1 MNKENIR
8 ILIVDDLSSMRRVVS
23 AFLVDLGYH
32 HIREDENGTYALAT
46 LRREKFDMVVT
57 DWNMPGMTGL
67 ELVTEIR
74 NDTALKHL
82 PVLLITAESR
92 KENILAAAKAGASDY
107 VVKPFSIATLGDK
120 VERLLQR
127 RRITA

>member
-23 AFLVDLGYH
+23 AFLIDLGYR
-32 HIREDENGTYALAT
+32 HISQDENGKYALAT

-67 ELVTEIR
+67 ELVSEIR
-74 NDTALKHL
+74 NDPDLQHL
-82 PVLLITAESR
+82 PVLLITGEAR
-92 KENILAAAKAGASDY
+92 KENILAAAKAGASGY
-107 VVKPFSIATLGDK
+107 VVKPFSMTVLGEK
-120 VERLLQR
+120 VERLLMR
-127 RRITA
+127 GGTAG

>member
-1 MNKENIR
+1 MNKEDIR

-23 AFLVDLGYH
+23 AFLADLGYQN
-32 HIREDENGTYALAT
+32 IRQDENGIYALAT

-74 NDTALKHL
+74 NDTELKHL

-92 KENILAAAKAGASDY
+92 KESILAAAKAGASDY
-107 VVKPFSIATLGDK
+107 LVKPFSSATLGDK

-127 RRITA
+127 QDTAN

>member
-8 ILIVDDLSSMRRVVS
+8 ILVVDDLSSMRRVVS
-23 AFLVDLGYH
+23 AFLAELGYR
-32 HIREDENGTYALAT
+32 HISQDDNGNYALAT

-74 NDTALKHL
+74 NDPDLQHL
-82 PVLLITAESR
+82 PVLLITGEAR
-92 KENILAAAKAGASDY
+92 KENILAAAKAGASGY
-107 VVKPFSIATLGDK
+107 VIKPFSMTVLGEK
-120 VERLLQR
+120 VERLLMR
-127 RRITA
+127 SGTAG